1 MTQLVQLLWDHNTAF
16 GRAII
21 LLITFLGIIGSLCAI
36 VQRHRYRRFE
46 TDWLDYVRG
55 RLSRAQEAKQVVAAG
70 GEAVPFAEEAAP
82 PDTASPP
89 IPAVESA
96 PLFEPRELAQGVP
109 LQSLVGDRL
118 NTLANLKQARARVN
132 VDALQRSSILKESA
146 RWSLSFPG
154 YVVSLVMMLGLLG
167 TFIGLSLMVVDIQH
181 ALPDAAA
188 QADASRWAASVSS
201 LGRILAGK
209 KTAFSA
215 TLAGLL
221 FSIIASGLNFA
232 LARAQA
238 GFYDRLERFTS
249 EELLPATIPAFDDA
263 TPWEKL
269 SMQLGDSFENLGA
282 LTIEQARSTERMI
295 AVEKTFAT
303 IVDNIETISQ
313 RAATAPL
320 QGMTGEMTNVIG
332 MLTQV
337 NGAIVGLT
345 EKLPQLASSIGSAM
359 QGQQASIDRLARAM
373 QSNRPAERRFDR
385 VSFAAGGAVIVVVL
399 ALIVRWLS

>member
-1 MTQLVQLLWDHNTAF
+1 MDQLLQLVWENNTAL
-16 GRAII
+16 GRTII
-21 LLITFLGIIGSLCAI
+21 LVIAFLGSIGSLCAVI
-36 VQRHRYRRFE
+36 QRHRYRGFE
-46 TDWLDYVRG
+46 LEWLEYVRG
-55 RLSRAQEAKQVVAAG
+55 RLLRAQQAKQVASSG
-70 GEAVPFAEEAAP
+70 SEALPFAEEAATPDSLP
-82 PDTASPP
+82 PA
-89 IPAVESA
+89 SA
-96 PLFEPRELAQGVP
+96 PAQTTPSLELSELSQGVP
-109 LQSLVGDRL
+109 VESLIGDRL
-118 NTLANLKQARARVN
+118 ATIGKMKQVRARVN
-132 VDALQRSSILKESA
+132 IDALQQSSILKESSH
-146 RWSLSFPG
+146 WSLSFPG

-181 ALPDAAA
+181 ALPDATA
-188 QADASRWAASVSS
+188 QADASRWADSVSS

-215 TLAGLL
+215 TLAGLF
-221 FSIIASGLNFA
+221 FSIVVSSLNFT

-238 GFYDRLERFTS
+238 EFYDRLERFTS

-282 LTIEQARSTERMI
+282 LTSEQARSTERMI

-303 IVDNIETISQ
+303 IIDNIETISQ
-313 RAATAPL
+313 RASTAPL

-337 NGAIVGLT
+337 NGSIVSLI
-345 EKLPQLASSIGSAM
+345 EKLPQVVGAIGSAM
-359 QGQQASIDRLARAM
+359 QGQQASIDRLARAVH
-373 QSNRPAERRFDR
+373 SNRTVERRFDK

-399 ALIVRWLS
+399 ALLVRWLS